1 MLSFFCTW
9 LHKIKS
15 FCIFTNK
22 KLSYEE
28 RKTAD
33 IDFE

>member
-1 MLSFFCTW
+1 

-22 KLSYEE
+22 KLRYEE

-33 IDFE
+33 IDIE